1 MSERKGSG
9 LWIAVVAIAAV
20 SVILSYNWTGG
31 PGPLS
36 ESTTIFVGL
45 AAAIFAA
52 VVVLLLRLGSRRRF
66 CPSCGRSIPFDACLC
81 PYCGRSLS

>member
-20 SVILSYNWTGG
+20 SVVLSYNWTGG
-31 PGPLS
+31 PGPPFN
-36 ESTTIFVGL
+36 STTMFLGL
-45 AAAIFAA
+45 VAAILIA

-66 CPSCGRSIPFDACLC
+66 CPSCGRSIPFDARLC
-81 PYCGRSLS
+81 PYCGRSMS